1 MTHKRR
7 DIRSDGKN
15 RNAPGQQRHGPNAAG
30 QRPPQRPNAPADPYG
45 SEAHAPDLRKLSEDY
60 RQRLIAGENA
70 RMLHRRD
77 EFRRLGEAVAGRLAE
92 IPAVARIVLFGS
104 TVGPPRKELPRSGRF
119 RRAGIEVW
127 HECRNVNLA
136 VWVDDLEYLETL
148 QQTRR
153 VAVTQAL
160 ARKKLD
166 VDEQHVDV
174 MVMRGADE
182 CLGFLCCFD
191 ECPCKGK
198 YDCLMTG
205 CGATPRVKPLRGRQ
219 FHIQRVPEDRK
230 TTLYQR
236 GAQSE
241 SEGDCLQNGGPA
253 A

>member
-1 MTHKRR
+1 MTHKGR

-15 RNAPGQQRHGPNAAG
+15 HNAPGQQRYGQNAAG

-60 RQRLIAGENA
+60 RQRLIAGENI

-77 EFRRLGEAVAGRLAE
+77 EFRRVGEAVAQRLAE
-92 IPAVARIVLFGS
+92 VPAVRRIVLFGS
-104 TVGPPRKELPRSGRF
+104 TVGQLRKELPRSGRF

-136 VWVDDLEYLETL
+136 VWLDDLEYTQTL

-153 VAVTQAL
+153 SAVVEAL

-166 VDEQHVDV
+166 LDEQHVDI
-174 MVMRGADE
+174 MLMQGEDE

-191 ECPCKGK
+191 ECPCAGK

-205 CGATPRVKPLRGRQ
+205 CGATPRVRPLRGRQ
-219 FHIQRVPEDRK
+219 FHIERVPADRK
-230 TTLYQR
+230 TTLYER
-236 GAQSE
+236 GAWSD
-241 SEGDCLQNGGPA
+241 SEGDCL
-253 A
+253 